1 MTTICN
7 MVTMRLGGEV
17 MAIPADGLREI
28 LEPVPVTRV
37 PTAHGFS
44 AGMVNVRGSVVPLA
58 DLKVAFGMEP
68 TEPTA
73 DTRFL
78 VLDVRVKGEDITVG
92 IIADKVHDVVE
103 MDQATLEEIPG
114 VGLKWPPEFI
124 RGIGKWQG
132 EFVLLPDL
140 ETVFSQAIARGAS
153 AGSVEE
159 GLK

>member
-1 MTTICN
+1 MTTKCN
-7 MVTMRLGGEV
+7 MVTMRLSGEV
-17 MAIPADGLREI
+17 MAIPADCLREI

-37 PTAHGFS
+37 PTADRFS

-68 TEPTA
+68 TAPSE

-103 MDQATLEEIPG
+103 MDRASLEDIPD
-114 VGLKWPPEFI
+114 VGMKWPPEFI
-124 RGIGKWQG
+124 SGIGKWQD

-140 ETVFSQAIARGAS
+140 EKVFSQAIARDAS
-153 AGSVEE
+153 AGWVDE
-159 GLK
+159 GK